1 MPTDRQPTEQEMAR
15 EALRLIAAK
24 GDALLNDPLMRTRL
38 FPFHHRASSLLRD
51 FGPCPGF
58 WGEVLAAVRV
68 LRGDPRVHLSADHPA
83 GWVVLATVTAS
94 IIGGWTEI
102 GEGPTEP
109 AAILAALRA
118 VVGAT
123 DA

>member
-15 EALRLIAAK
+15 EAL
-24 GDALLNDPLMRTRL
+24 G
-38 FPFHHRASSLLRD
+38 LLRAHATGGWIKTASGLRLPD
-51 FGPCPGF
+51 NAALCFFRAKHIHERYGSCPGF

-68 LRGDPRVHLSADHPA
+68 LGGDAPF
-83 GWVVLATVTAS
+83 
-94 IIGGWTEI
+94 
-102 GEGPTEP
+102 EP

-118 VVGAT
+118 VVGAV